1 MVFDLFTLG
10 GFFLFLFVLAALW
23 ASHDFRH
30 DASAQPLSRTGQ
42 RPPRRADRSHRTA
55 T

>member
-1 MVFDLFTLG
+1 MEKGGTEMVFDLFTLG

-30 DASAQPLSRTGQ
+30 DASAEQAAAERTPRPRSR
-42 RPPRRADRSHRTA
+42 
-55 T
+55 

>member
-30 DASAQPLSRTGQ
+30 DASAEQAAAESTPRPRSR
-42 RPPRRADRSHRTA
+42 
-55 T
+55 